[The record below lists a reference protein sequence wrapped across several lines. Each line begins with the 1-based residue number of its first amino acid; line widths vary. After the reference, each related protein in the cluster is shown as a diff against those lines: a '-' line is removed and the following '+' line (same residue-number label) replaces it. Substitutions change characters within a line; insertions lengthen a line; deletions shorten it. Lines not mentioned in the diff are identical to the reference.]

1 MLKIRNLTHYIDE
14 KSNEKRTKFTYI
26 IGDNGYFQNLD
37 VENHVTLE
45 MALSIVKDMMAER
58 LIQISLKE
66 TISKIDAAEE
76 DYEFMGLDLRGM
88 IFDIDIF
95 DEDSELYQSFK
106 RLIIKYW
113 SRDFPLVYYLFLNIE
128 SIKIHDDS
136 DGKTLFRHYFEGLRE
151 FKNEISFIEYINSK
165 VTLPVV
171 NDYLAYIDTDR
182 LVDYY
187 IIDPTVKRSDLDYVL
202 RKNNVDIR
210 VTKDNSSQWQAFGY
224 CYAKDNDLSDLEA
237 LSFAKLISRY
247 ISNTGEG
254 LRKNKYIKEYLIE
267 EEIAK
272 KDLEFASRNIPADK
286 RIEKIFYEL
295 FDIYSSRI
303 ADFEYRNRQ
312 LNFRLTSRKHD
323 EFMKAPG
330 GTNTQKLEYLINFYI
345 ENASKNDMDLTSWFG
360 DDIKI
365 IDSKK

>member
-14 KSNEKRTKFTYI
+14 KTHEKRTKFTYI

-66 TISKIDAAEE
+66 TVSKIDAAEE
-76 DYEFMGLDLRGM
+76 DYEFMGLDLRDM

-95 DEDSELYQSFK
+95 DRDSELYQSFK

-113 SRDFPLVYYLFLNIE
+113 NREFPLVYHLFLNIE
-128 SIKIHDDS
+128 GIKIHDDS
-136 DGKTLFRHYFEGLRE
+136 DGKTLFKHYFEGLKE
-151 FKNEISFIEYINSK
+151 FKNQISFIEYLNSR

-171 NDYLAYIDTDR
+171 NDYLPYIDTDS

-187 IIDPTVKRSDLDYVL
+187 IIDPTVRRSDLDYVL
-202 RKNNVDIR
+202 RKNNVNIKF
-210 VTKDNSSQWQAFGY
+210 TKDNSSHWQAFGY

-247 ISNTGEG
+247 ISNTDDA
-254 LRKNKYIKEYLIE
+254 LSKNRYIKEYLIE
-267 EEIAK
+267 EEISK
-272 KDLEFASRNIPADK
+272 KDLEFESRKVPADEK
-286 RIEKIFYEL
+286 IEKIFYEL
-295 FDIYSSRI
+295 FDIYQSRI
-303 ADFEYRNRQ
+303 ADYEYRNRQ

-330 GTNTQKLEYLINFYI
+330 KTNTEKMEYLINFYI
-345 ENASKNDMDLTSWFG
+345 ENSSRNDIDFASWIG
-360 DDIKI
+360 DDVMV